1 MEQEIKMLKRNNK
14 ILMGILIIFILL
26 CIGLGVNFVFKNDNN
41 IDDSSNQNINK
52 TNNDNIVKEVS
63 VTNNDQ
69 LTIKE
74 ANISIIV
81 PKIVNGGTNS
91 EKINEEIE
99 NFVNSDVSKNLDMV
113 LSVKVGYS
121 YVIIND
127 VIAID
132 INVLYG
138 SWPGSGSN
146 DKHYNIFYHINNDE
160 KLDASDAAR
169 IMQIKDLGGASSYDD
184 LNTCTDF
191 IINDNTITIKYY
203 GEECI

>member
-1 MEQEIKMLKRNNK
+1 MI
-14 ILMGILIIFILL
+14 ILIIFILL
-26 CIGLGVNFVFKNDNN
+26 CIWLGVNFVFKNDNN

-74 ANISIIV
+74 TNISIIV
-81 PKIVNGGTNS
+81 PKIVNGGANS
-91 EKINEEIE
+91 DKINEEIE
-99 NFVNSDVSKNLDMV
+99 NFVNNNVSKNLDMV

>member
-26 CIGLGVNFVFKNDNN
+26 CIGLGVYFLFKNDNN

-52 TNNDNIVKEVS
+52 NDNIVKEVS

-74 ANISIIV
+74 TNISIIV
-81 PKIVNGGTNS
+81 PKIVNGGANS
-91 EKINEEIE
+91 DKINEEIE
-99 NFVNSDVSKNLDMV
+99 NFINNNVSKNLDMV
-113 LSVKVGYS
+113 LSVKVNYS
-121 YVIIND
+121 YVKIND

-138 SWPGSGSN
+138 RWPGSGSN
-146 DKHYNIFYHINNDE
+146 DKHYNIFYHVNNDE
-160 KLDASDAAR
+160 KLDASNAAR

>member
-1 MEQEIKMLKRNNK
+1 MEQEIKMLKRNNR
-14 ILMGILIIFILL
+14 ILMVIIIIFILL
-26 CIGLGVNFVFKNDNN
+26 CVGLGVYFIFKNDNN
-41 IDDSSNQNINK
+41 MDDSSNQDIN
-52 TNNDNIVKEVS
+52 NNIVKEVS

-69 LTIKE
+69 LTIEE

-91 EKINEEIE
+91 DKINEEIE

>member
-1 MEQEIKMLKRNNK
+1 MI
-14 ILMGILIIFILL
+14 ILIIFILL
-26 CIGLGVNFVFKNDNN
+26 CIWLGVNFVFKNDNN

-74 ANISIIV
+74 TNISIIV
-81 PKIVNGGTNS
+81 PKIVNGGANS

-169 IMQIKDLGGASSYDD
+169 IMQIKDLGGAPSYDD

>member
-1 MEQEIKMLKRNNK
+1 MEQEIKMLKRNNR
-14 ILMGILIIFILL
+14 ILMVIIIIFILL
-26 CIGLGVNFVFKNDNN
+26 CVGLGVYFIFKNDNN
-41 IDDSSNQNINK
+41 IDDSSNQDIN
-52 TNNDNIVKEVS
+52 NNIVKEVS

-69 LTIKE
+69 LTIEE

>member
-1 MEQEIKMLKRNNK
+1 MI
-14 ILMGILIIFILL
+14 IIIIFILL
-26 CIGLGVNFVFKNDNN
+26 CIWLGVNFVFKNDNN
-41 IDDSSNQNINK
+41 IDDSSNQDIN
-52 TNNDNIVKEVS
+52 NNIVKEVS

-69 LTIKE
+69 LTIEE

>member
-1 MEQEIKMLKRNNK
+1 M
-14 ILMGILIIFILL
+14 
-26 CIGLGVNFVFKNDNN
+26 GVNFVFKNDNN

-63 VTNNDQ
+63 VTDNDQ

-74 ANISIIV
+74 TNISIIV
-81 PKIVNGGTNS
+81 PKIVNGGANS
-91 EKINEEIE
+91 DKINEEIE
-99 NFVNSDVSKNLDMV
+99 NFVNNNVSKNLNMV
-113 LSVKVGYS
+113 LLVKVDYS
-121 YVIIND
+121 YVKIND

>member
-1 MEQEIKMLKRNNK
+1 MEQEIKMLKRNNR
-14 ILMGILIIFILL
+14 ILMVIIIIFILL
-26 CIGLGVNFVFKNDNN
+26 CVGLGVYFIFKNDNN

-69 LTIKE
+69 LTIEE

-127 VIAID
+127 IIAID

>member
-1 MEQEIKMLKRNNK
+1 MA
-14 ILMGILIIFILL
+14 
-26 CIGLGVNFVFKNDNN
+26 NF
-41 IDDSSNQNINK
+41 Q
-52 TNNDNIVKEVS
+52 KE
-63 VTNNDQ
+63 
-69 LTIKE
+69 
-74 ANISIIV
+74 
-81 PKIVNGGTNS
+81 
-91 EKINEEIE
+91 
-99 NFVNSDVSKNLDMV
+99 FNLDV
-113 LSVKVGYS
+113 DAYLK
-121 YVIIND
+121 
-127 VIAID
+127 IAID